1 MSNTTSNIMVS
12 IFVLTYNQEK
22 YISQTINSLLNQK
35 ANFPFNIVIG
45 DDCSSDK
52 TLQILEDFKSNYPAV
67 IKLIKSK
74 KNNGLIKNYIKTIKQ
89 CDGKYIAIC
98 DGDDYWIDDYKIQKQ
113 VNFLENN
120 KDFSI
125 VFTKKIDLYGENEF
139 IKDKNIKPEI
149 SDFDTIIKGNF
160 IASVTVLFRNYF
172 YQNKLPKYY
181 LKYPYG
187 DWPCYLRVTNDG
199 TKIKFLNE
207 YTAVYRKTTGITTK
221 MRKKP
226 IYFLKYNLDILKDI
240 YKDPFF
246 NKNKK
251 IIKKSIVKNQMMLMQ
266 SLNKNKKY
274 LKGIKLF
281 SHLIF
286 KTNFFDLNKKFI
298 KSILKSNR

>member
-1 MSNTTSNIMVS
+1 MSNTTSSIIVS

-22 YISQTINSLLNQK
+22 FISQTINSLLNQK
-35 ANFPFNIVIG
+35 TDFPFNIVVG

-52 TLQILEDFKSNYPAV
+52 TLQILEDFKSNYPTS

-74 KNNGLIKNYIKTIKQ
+74 KNSGLIKNYIKTIEQ

-113 VNFLENN
+113 VNFLESN

-125 VFTKKIDLYGENEF
+125 VFTNKINLYNENKLK
-139 IKDKNIKPEI
+139 KDKSYKPEI
-149 SDFDTIIKGNF
+149 SDFNTLIKGNF
-160 IASVTVLFRNYF
+160 IASVTVLFRNIF
-172 YQNKLPKYY
+172 FKSKLPNYY
-181 LKYPYG
+181 LKYPYA

-199 TKIKFLNE
+199 TKIKFLNQ
-207 YTAVYRKTTGITTK
+207 YTAVYRKTTGITTE

-226 IYFLKYNLDILKDI
+226 IYFLKYNLDILKDL

-246 NKNKK
+246 NHRK
-251 IIKKSIVKNQMMLMQ
+251 IVKKSIVEHQIMLMQ
-266 SLNKNKKY
+266 SLNKDKKY
-274 LKGIKLF
+274 LSSIKLF

-286 KTNFFDLNKKFI
+286 KTNIFDLNKKYI